1 MLFTSYTFLLFLAV
15 VLAACLLCPPRFR
28 WMAMLAASVVFY
40 AWLGWSS
47 LAYLAVTVASTYA
60 AGHAIGRLHAKREAV
75 LAASAD
81 LPREERKAIRGK
93 NERARRRVLA
103 ACLLL
108 NLGALFAVKYT
119 AYAVGGANA
128 LFGLELAAPR
138 LLMPMGVSFFTFQAV
153 GYLIDVYRGTV
164 KAERNPARHALFC
177 SFFPQMVQG
186 PISRYGE
193 LSRTLFA
200 PNKINTEAFFGGIQR
215 IVLGFFKK
223 LVIADR
229 LLGSVVLVAGDPEA
243 YHGAYAALG
252 ILLYAV
258 TLYADFT
265 GGIDITI
272 GAARAMGV
280 TLSENFNRPFAAVSI
295 ADYWRRWHITMGTW
309 FRDYLFYPLSA
320 SRPLTKLS
328 KRLRGKNAALGKRL
342 PVYITTLTVW
352 LATGAWHGA
361 SWNFWVWGL
370 INGIVIILSEECGPL
385 YKRFHARFG
394 FGQTAAYR
402 AFTVVRTFC
411 LMSLIRS
418 LDIYDSVG
426 ATFRSVVSIVTRFD
440 VENVVNG
447 GFSALGLTAGDAIVA
462 AGAVL
467 VLLVLGRR
475 QGKDGKHL
483 IEDGSPAALRL
494 AVTLALLTATLI
506 FGAYGPGYDAAQFI
520 YNRF

>member
-15 VLAACLLCPPRFR
+15 VLTACWLCPPRFR
-28 WMAMLAASVVFY
+28 WRLTLAASVVFY

-47 LAYLAVTVASTYA
+47 LAYLAVTVALAYV
-60 AGHAIGRLHAKREAV
+60 AGRLMGRLHAQREAF
-75 LAASAD
+75 LSASAD
-81 LPREERKAIRGK
+81 RPREERRAYSKR
-93 NERARRRVLA
+93 NEAARRRVLA
-103 ACLLL
+103 ACLTLI
-108 NLGALFAVKYT
+108 LGALLAVKYT
-119 AYAVGGANA
+119 AWAVGGANA
-128 LFGLELAAPR
+128 LFGTGLAAPR
-138 LLMPMGVSFFTFQAV
+138 LLMPMGVSFFTFQTA
-153 GYLIDVYRGTV
+153 GYLIDVYRGAV
-164 KAERNPARHALFC
+164 KAERGAARLALFC

-186 PISRYGE
+186 PISRWGD
-193 LSRTLFA
+193 LSQTLFSA
-200 PNKINTEAFFGGIQR
+200 DKINSGDFFAGIQR

-229 LLGSVVLVAGDPEA
+229 LLAAVRTVTADPET

-265 GGIDITI
+265 GGIDIAL

-280 TLSENFNRPFAAVSI
+280 RLAENFDRPFAAAS
-295 ADYWRRWHITMGTW
+295 AAEYWRRWHITMGTW

-320 SRPLTKLS
+320 SRPLTRLS
-328 KRLRGKNAALGKRL
+328 RWARGKNAAAGRRV
-342 PVYITTLTVW
+342 PVYAATLTVW

-370 INGIVIILSEECGPL
+370 ANGLVIVLSEECAPL

-394 FGQTAAYR
+394 LGKTAAYR
-402 AFTVVRTFC
+402 AFAVVRTFC

-418 LDIYDSVG
+418 LDIYDGVG
-426 ATFRSVVSIVTRFD
+426 TTFRAIGSIVTRFD
-440 VENVVNG
+440 AGNVING
-447 GFSALGLTAGDAIVA
+447 GFSALGLTAGDAAVA

-467 VLLVLGRR
+467 VLLVWGRR
-475 QGKDGKHL
+475 GRDGTR
-483 IEDGSPAALRL
+483 ETSAALQTAL
-494 AVTLALLTATLI
+494 TLALLMVTLV
-506 FGAYGPGYDAAQFI
+506 FGAYGPGYDAGQFI